1 MNIDDIKKQY
11 QDAKM
16 EAFERISS
24 CEYDSLEEARQ
35 RAISI
40 ASAEDLLVS
49 VWTKGIDKKQYYYV
63 VLSRDRE
70 LAYREGFTEVI
81 KSYDL

>member
-1 MNIDDIKKQY
+1 MNLDDIKKQY

-16 EAFERISS
+16 EAFERITSR
-24 CEYDSLEEARQ
+24 EYDSLAEAIQQARD
-35 RAISI
+35 I

-49 VWTKGIDKKQYYYV
+49 VWTRESNNKKFYYV